1 MNNLD
6 RPMVLQDCA
15 FRSIHPINRNT
26 MNLLKLIARNSL
38 LFTLTAGGYFLL
50 GKLGLT
56 VVTVTSQISPVW
68 PASGFAAGMLIL
80 FGRKLWPAVF
90 IASFAINFQIEPQAL
105 PSLLMASGNAL
116 EAVAAAF
123 LFVAAKNWFDQ
134 LRLRRIAGAIAVV
147 ATFAPAVSA
156 TFAAMAVSVTS
167 TLTWNKLFLAW
178 GTWWCGNFLGIL
190 FVLPVVLVLF
200 DHNQEWR
207 ILAKRFFSLPG
218 SIATLLG
225 IYLSTLLL
233 DFVFLDS
240 RGAGFIFAIFPL
252 LLLAIRW
259 SGIIG
264 LRLITILIFSYA
276 TIATHKDLGPFALG
290 STSADYFQMQIFMT
304 VFAVTSLSLG
314 ELYRS
319 VRFRHLFL
327 VLLPGWFLS
336 GVIFYS
342 FYDGL
347 IERDEKHFRQVSEEL
362 TGQFQQKFNLYE
374 NVLRAGAAR
383 LSGKTDILPE
393 SWKNFVETL
402 DLEKNF
408 PGINGLAI
416 LYEVPGHRKL
426 AFEKQERSAYKGHFS
441 THVLSEN
448 KEEDLAHADNQYIL
462 THVEPKNENFQA
474 HGLNITLDPIRVRT
488 AMDAKKLGST
498 AVSQA
503 IQLVQDQTRRKGY
516 AIMYPVKNFKASAN
530 MTAAWIVAPY
540 AIDRVV
546 QAMTTPNSKEINYWL
561 VDETPTVDEV
571 MYSTNTSLPL
581 ESVLKDSATLRLLLP
596 IGQKNLTL
604 LIQRNP
610 VFFDPEDYFL
620 AWMGALAALLS
631 LMVAWMYCDIYSFK
645 ERAEELALKKT
656 KELSRREDLWLTVMK
671 AAPVG
676 FFHLNNDGELIY
688 RNQKADDITGLHA
701 NEFVHL
707 QRTIGAQGPHEFP
720 ILQPNKESVWV
731 KGITAPVHNENG
743 ESTGTVGILVDIT
756 EKRNQEALLEHQ
768 RLRSMQASKM
778 ATLGEMAGGIA
789 HEINNPLAIISARAQ
804 MLQQQSEKIH
814 PSAIRDYADK
824 IEQTVQRIAS
834 IVRGLRTFSRNG
846 ENDPTTLAEA
856 SQVITDTLEF
866 CRGNLAR
873 NNVTLHVALQ
883 ENLILHCRPTQ
894 ISQVIL
900 NLINNAQDA
909 IQALPE
915 KWIRL
920 ESSLKDG
927 MISIRVTDSGTG
939 IPYEIAEKMMQP
951 FFTTKEVGKGT
962 GLGLSISR
970 GIVEDHRGKLYLDP
984 SSAHTSFVIELP
996 AAFEIADKAS

>member
-1 MNNLD
+1 
-6 RPMVLQDCA
+6 
-15 FRSIHPINRNT
+15 
-26 MNLLKLIARNSL
+26 MNLFKFLARNSL
-38 LFTLTAGGYFLL
+38 LFTLVLSGYFLL

-56 VVTVTSQISPVW
+56 VVTLHSHISPVW

-90 IASFAINFQIEPQAL
+90 IASFAINFQIDQHLL
-105 PSLLMASGNAL
+105 PTFLMAAGNAL
-116 EAVAAAF
+116 EAVAAAT
-123 LFVAAKNWFDQ
+123 LFVAAKRWFDQ

-156 TFAAMAVSVTS
+156 TFTAVAFA
-167 TLTWNKLFLAW
+167 LTQSISLDKLLLAW

-190 FVLPVVLVLF
+190 FVLPLVLVLF

-207 ILAKRFFSLPG
+207 ILSKRLFSLPG
-218 SIATLLG
+218 LVLTLSGL
-225 IYLSTLLL
+225 YVAVLLL
-233 DFVFLDS
+233 DFVFLS
-240 RGAGFIFAIFPL
+240 SQGAGFIFAIFPL

-259 SGIIG
+259 SGLIG
-264 LRLITILIFSYA
+264 LRLVTLLIFAYA
-276 TIATHKDLGPFALG
+276 TIATHRDLGPFALG

-362 TGQFQQKFNLYE
+362 SGQFQQKFNLYE

-383 LSGKTDILPE
+383 LSGKKDILPE

-402 DLEKNF
+402 DLATNF
-408 PGINGLAI
+408 PGLNGLGI
-416 LYEVPGHRKL
+416 LYEVPGHRKS
-426 AFEKQERSAYKGHFS
+426 AFEKAERTAYKGNFL
-441 THVLSEN
+441 THVL
-448 KEEDLAHADNQYIL
+448 HADRADELANFQHQYIL
-462 THVEPKNENFQA
+462 THVEPTHENFKA
-474 HGLNITLDPIRVRT
+474 RGLNITLDSIRMQAALEARKTGKTV
-488 AMDAKKLGST
+488 
-498 AVSQA
+498 VSEA
-503 IQLVQDQTRRKGY
+503 IQLIQDQTQRKGY
-516 AIMYPVKNFKASAN
+516 AMMYPVKNFKTSDN
-530 MTAAWIVAPY
+530 ITSAWIVAPY
-540 AIDRVV
+540 AFERVF
-546 QAMTTPNSKEINYWL
+546 QAITSPNFKEINYWII
-561 VDETPTVDEV
+561 DEKSNDIRV
-571 MYSTNTSLPL
+571 MYSTNPKISLD
-581 ESVLKDSATLRLLLP
+581 SVLKDPMTFRQQVP
-596 IGQKNLTL
+596 IGQKYLTL

-610 VFFDPEDYFL
+610 AFFDPEDYFL

-688 RNQKADDITGLHA
+688 RNPKADEITGLRA
-701 NEFVHL
+701 NEFTHL
-707 QRTIGAQGPHEFP
+707 QRTIGSQGPHEFP
-720 ILQPNKESVWV
+720 ILRPDKDVVWV
-731 KGITAPVHNENG
+731 KGITAPVHNEHG

-768 RLRSMQASKM
+768 RLRSMQAAKM

-804 MLQQQSEKIH
+804 MLQQQSGKIQ

-846 ENDPTTLAEA
+846 ENDPTTLAET
-856 SQVITDTLEF
+856 SQVIADTLEF
-866 CRGNLAR
+866 CRGNLSR
-873 NNVTLHVALQ
+873 NNITLHIAL
-883 ENLILHCRPTQ
+883 EKNLTLHCRPTQ

-900 NLINNAQDA
+900 NLINNSQDA
-909 IQALPE
+909 IQNLSE
-915 KWIRL
+915 KWIRI
-920 ESSLKDG
+920 ESSMKNDI
-927 MISIRVTDSGTG
+927 ISIRVTDSGSG
-939 IPYEIAEKMMQP
+939 IPYEVADRMMQP

-970 GIVEDHRGKLYLDP
+970 GIIEDHGGKLYLDP
-984 SSAHTSFVIELP
+984 TSTHTCFVIELP
-996 AAFEIADKAS
+996 AQAGGADKAA